1 MGEPHVFVNI
11 HPIPSFCRHKSFMK
25 GYEAIHDAIR
35 RNDVF
40 FLRRY
45 LKERAQKKEAI
56 EESLQKLEG
65 QYYSA
70 VNLSGDPLLSV
81 LISYRKTELANK
93 LLEDMDEESL
103 LEANLQGNT
112 ALHVAAAV
120 GNKMMGVADRLI
132 RKNKELLNTRN
143 KDNET
148 PLLKAAL
155 HGQRNIFWMMYERG
169 DRDAIIDVKRK
180 DGANVL
186 HCAIMGNA
194 PRLALEIAESFPHL
208 RRRRNAAAV
217 TPLQLMVTIP
227 GAFKS
232 KLEIGPLDSFIY
244 NCIPFNEGDGRG
256 SGAASAI
263 ENAYDL
269 GLPVAENQ
277 QDEENP
283 QLHKKTSS
291 PPNYGTVFNLFK
303 LPLIAAG
310 WAKLLILVIL
320 KLMFPRIKYL
330 ENQKKHHME
339 TLALID
345 CLAGDVEYW
354 SFISLGKTGQFG
366 ESRSF
371 NIRELPELDEPFEME
386 EDKDKE
392 ISDAALQRW
401 NDSPLITGAR
411 LGLYEYVNKIL
422 EVYPQ
427 SINILDV
434 QGRNIIQV
442 AIPLGSKKI
451 FDLVASKLGGRNPLL
466 PSRLLY
472 ARDDMNN
479 TILHYAAEVTVDEDV
494 AGPLQMLK
502 DLQWFEKVEKLM
514 PRDLR
519 YSRNAEEKTAQ
530 ECFSEKHKTM
540 ARKGKKQ
547 LTQLGQTCS
556 GLVAAFVFASSF
568 SISCWL
574 RRRSRWRQY
583 IRQGGICCVQE
594 RIRVRIILRRHGPGS
609 VLVADYLVVQRDR
622 ISAIAP
628 D

>member
-35 RNDVF
+35 RSDVF

-269 GLPVAENQ
+269 GLEQKGFWPGNSAVRASDGSAEELLFGGLCLLQCRGVCEQKIRMTICLCISTSRRVARTKDSRESVNNNHLSGKFATRAGERQ
-277 QDEENP
+277 RSRIGMADEEKGN
-283 QLHKKTSS
+283 
-291 PPNYGTVFNLFK
+291 
-303 LPLIAAG
+303 
-310 WAKLLILVIL
+310 
-320 KLMFPRIKYL
+320 
-330 ENQKKHHME
+330 
-339 TLALID
+339 
-345 CLAGDVEYW
+345 
-354 SFISLGKTGQFG
+354 
-366 ESRSF
+366 SR
-371 NIRELPELDEPFEME
+371 
-386 EDKDKE
+386 
-392 ISDAALQRW
+392 Q
-401 NDSPLITGAR
+401 
-411 LGLYEYVNKIL
+411 
-422 EVYPQ
+422 
-427 SINILDV
+427 
-434 QGRNIIQV
+434 
-442 AIPLGSKKI
+442 
-451 FDLVASKLGGRNPLL
+451 
-466 PSRLLY
+466 
-472 ARDDMNN
+472 
-479 TILHYAAEVTVDEDV
+479 
-494 AGPLQMLK
+494 
-502 DLQWFEKVEKLM
+502 
-514 PRDLR
+514 
-519 YSRNAEEKTAQ
+519 
-530 ECFSEKHKTM
+530 
-540 ARKGKKQ
+540 KGKS
-547 LTQLGQTCS
+547 T
-556 GLVAAFVFASSF
+556 
-568 SISCWL
+568 
-574 RRRSRWRQY
+574 
-583 IRQGGICCVQE
+583 
-594 RIRVRIILRRHGPGS
+594 
-609 VLVADYLVVQRDR
+609 
-622 ISAIAP
+622 
-628 D
+628 